1 MDMKAELHVISNG
14 RMSFEE
20 LAHIATDIESEIDYL
35 HIRERDKSTK
45 ELYEGVEKLLH
56 KGFPSSKLV
65 INDRIDIAI
74 LFNIRRVQLGY
85 RSVDIRS
92 VKEKFS
98 YLHVGYSVH
107 SFEEAVFAFQS
118 GADSLLY
125 GHLFQTNSKKGV
137 PPRGLA
143 ELTEIAKRLTI
154 PITAIGGITPNH
166 TAEIFGTGATG
177 IAIMSGILSAAKP
190 NEQAKLYKETIRKWA
205 RTHEETI

>member
-1 MDMKAELHVISNG
+1 MKAELHVISNG

-20 LAHIATDIESEIDYL
+20 LGHIAIDIESEIDYL
-35 HIRERDKSTK
+35 HIREREKSTK
-45 ELYEGVEKLLH
+45 ELYEGVEKLLY

-74 LFNIRRVQLGY
+74 LLNIRRVQLGY
-85 RSVDIRS
+85 SSVDVKS

-107 SFEEAVFAFQS
+107 SFEEAVSAFKN

-137 PPRGLA
+137 PPRGL
-143 ELTEIAKRLTI
+143 EGITEIAERLTI
-154 PITAIGGITPNH
+154 PITAIGGITPHN
-166 TAEIFGTGATG
+166 TAEALGTGAAG
-177 IAIMSGILSAAKP
+177 IAIMSGILSAVKP

-205 RTHEETI
+205 RTHENNI